1 MNLTEFAIW
10 RFRNAEGVMDY
21 VQSWNATE
29 CILNVNNVH
38 IKIAYDYVNEIA
50 QVSNLDDP
58 LIFDTVIPFKDFV
71 NTLTTMGYYRERT
84 VNRHALSYK
93 DRKD

>member
-1 MNLTEFAIW
+1 MCLTEFAVW

-38 IKIAYDYVNEIA
+38 IKIVYDYTNEIA
-50 QVSNLDDP
+50 KVSNLDDS
-58 LIFDTVIPFKDFV
+58 LMFDTAIPFKDFV
-71 NTLTTMGYYRERT
+71 STLTAMGYYKERT